1 MNEHKLLSVL
11 QKAFKSND
19 IKIKTILGDSKPI
32 QIEIIGC
39 NGKLKIV
46 AHKSDNGVSTPV
58 LTTPPIKLT
67 DFSKV
72 ADAIQGYFRGD

>member
-1 MNEHKLLSVL
+1 MDEHKLLSVL

-19 IKIKTILGDSKPI
+19 IKIKTIFGSPKLLQMVI
-32 QIEIIGC
+32 TGC
-39 NGKLKIV
+39 DGKLKIV
-46 AHKSDNGVSTPV
+46 AHKSDDGVSTPV
-58 LTTPPIKLT
+58 LTTPLIKLT

>member
-1 MNEHKLLSVL
+1 MNEHKLSSVL
-11 QKAFKSND
+11 QKALKSND

-32 QIEIIGC
+32 QIEITGC
-39 NGKLKIV
+39 DGKLKIV
-46 AHKSDNGVSTPV
+46 AHKSDDGVSTPV

-72 ADAIQGYFRGD
+72 ADAIQEYFK